1 MNQSA
6 AVGGVDQ
13 GLPYLCQV
21 LEQNR
26 EALARECFARLAEQA
41 EMVPA
46 VRGLTIAEVDAE
58 VLALTTALRGAAAG
72 AWGAMESLLERLAS
86 FAVQGEMTFASW
98 CHAAA
103 ACAGL
108 ANRRLVDSLGQEPK
122 RLVATLDALQA
133 LLARASTAVEQA
145 RVASKDQLVRSAQA
159 STRTA
164 PEASEAR
171 FLRIFESGIISV
183 LVCDLIGNIKDANDA
198 FLAMVGYTR
207 DELTSGKIDW
217 LEMTPPEW
225 RHLDADAIEQLKA
238 RGVTRTWEKEYFRKD
253 GTRVPILVGVAM
265 LSDSECIAF
274 VLDVTERKRW
284 EQLRI
289 RALELETQNRRI
301 QEASRLKS
309 EFLANMSHEL
319 RTPLNSIIGFADL
332 LHDREISIDSPQ
344 HKEFLAD
351 ILKSGRHLL
360 QIINDV
366 LDLAKV
372 EAGKIEFRPVR
383 VALEPALSEAAA
395 ILRTIAAGKQIA
407 VEIQIDRNLHEVT
420 LDPARL
426 KQVLYNYL
434 SNALKF
440 TEQGGRVTIRAQ
452 PEGSDFFRLEVQD
465 NGIGI
470 APADR
475 SRLFVEFQQLDIGPT
490 KRHQGTGLGLA
501 LTRRIVEAQGG
512 SVGVTSTIGRGSIF
526 YAVLPRLACSL
537 DLPAE
542 PRRKP
547 VDDNQDLVT
556 TILVVEDD
564 IQDRR
569 LLMKTLEHTG
579 YRVEAVSTGAEAIAR
594 CHERAFDAITLDLL
608 LPDITGLEV
617 LHRLRTSGKNLA
629 SPIIVVSVVAERGI
643 VSGYAVHDYLRKP
656 IESAELLGSLER
668 AGVQPASSNN
678 TILVVDDD
686 PQALKLMEATLC
698 RLGYRADCQSNA
710 ESALA
715 VLAGRRPAAVIL
727 DLIMPEVDGF
737 EFLARLRRE
746 PENHDLPVIVWT
758 MKDLTRLDLETLHEL
773 AQAVV
778 AKGNPTA
785 SLTDQLRS
793 LLAKAVPPAE
803 ASA

>member
-501 LTRRIVEAQGG
+501 LTRRVCGRHEHDRPREHLLRGPSPPGLLPGFASRTQAQTGRRQPG
-512 SVGVTSTIGRGSIF
+512 PGHHHPRGRGR
-526 YAVLPRLACSL
+526 YPGPP
-537 DLPAE
+537 PADE
-542 PRRKP
+542 DPGAYRIPRRGG
-547 VDDNQDLVT
+547 L
-556 TILVVEDD
+556 
-564 IQDRR
+564 DRR
-569 LLMKTLEHTG
+569 RGH
-579 YRVEAVSTGAEAIAR
+579 RP
-594 CHERAFDAITLDLL
+594 
-608 LPDITGLEV
+608 LP
-617 LHRLRTSGKNLA
+617 
-629 SPIIVVSVVAERGI
+629 
-643 VSGYAVHDYLRKP
+643 
-656 IESAELLGSLER
+656 
-668 AGVQPASSNN
+668 
-678 TILVVDDD
+678 
-686 PQALKLMEATLC
+686 
-698 RLGYRADCQSNA
+698 
-710 ESALA
+710 
-715 VLAGRRPAAVIL
+715 
-727 DLIMPEVDGF
+727 
-737 EFLARLRRE
+737 
-746 PENHDLPVIVWT
+746 
-758 MKDLTRLDLETLHEL
+758 
-773 AQAVV
+773 
-778 AKGNPTA
+778 
-785 SLTDQLRS
+785 
-793 LLAKAVPPAE
+793 
-803 ASA
+803 